1 MDQSCKWQCYF
12 WAKMKLVEEKAID
25 TEQSYIDLV
34 SAASNIS
41 HFDYQFPSEPSVG
54 SKKMPCIMMP
64 CQM

>member
-1 MDQSCKWQCYF
+1 
-12 WAKMKLVEEKAID
+12 MKLVEEKAID

-64 CQM
+64 CQMWE